1 MARKPKKI
9 LVIDDNKGSL
19 LSMKALIADLF
30 GGFVVY
36 TAASGMEGI
45 ELAKIHRP
53 DVILLDILM
62 PDLDGYDVCKT
73 LKKDKDLC
81 SIPVV
86 FITSLNENHENKVRA
101 LEAGAEGFLSKP
113 VDKSELLAQLKA
125 MIRIKEAIDL
135 NKSEKHRLEKMLAE
149 KTKELQEELKLNRDI
164 SEKLSKSEERF
175 RVAQELSPDGFTI
188 LHPLRN
194 KKGEIFDFT
203 WVYENS
209 AVARINNTNPV
220 EIIGKR
226 LLELFPNHKGT
237 SVFESYLIAANTGK
251 TQIIED
257 VYVGEIVS
265 VPTWLRLVIVPIG
278 EDIAILTQNYTY
290 RKLAG
295 EELRKSEE
303 KYRTLFHQSME
314 GIYIHDFEG
323 RVLDVNDIACSQS
336 GYSREEWLGQTV
348 FDGQSDSTTNM
359 KRDDVI
365 NAWSKW
371 KPGQRFVLQSEHR
384 KKDGTVYPVEVST
397 GKVSYG
403 NENVLLAI
411 VKDITEQKKAEIAL
425 QKSEQ
430 NYREIFNSTTEAIFV
445 YDSETGAILDANESG
460 LLLYGYTHD
469 EVLRLTL
476 EDFSLGVSPYSI
488 EEAKQWLHKVLT
500 EGAQT
505 FEWKSRKKN
514 GEIFWVEVSLKIVSI
529 NGQQKIL
536 SVVRDISASKKAEE
550 ALQESYKMLSL
561 FINNSPIYAYI
572 KEVTPNES
580 RVLFASENFFDMVG
594 IPGSQIA
601 GKKMEELFPPEFARK
616 IAKDDWD
623 VVQKGDVIKLE
634 ENLNDRIYTTI
645 KFPVSIGGRNLLAG
659 YTIDITEN
667 KNIELELIRAK
678 EKAENN
684 EIRLI
689 EAQAVTK
696 VGSWETDLSNLNVF
710 WSEETFKIF
719 ELDSDT
725 FSPHHNTFLEYVHPD
740 DRERVDEAFKDSFS
754 TDRFN
759 KVEHKLIT
767 ALGNIKFIEE
777 RWRVVKDNEGKPIKA
792 YGTCQDI
799 TDRKNIEI
807 ELFKA
812 KEIAEEN
819 ERKLEAAQEIAKMG
833 SWELDIKTGIFTFT
847 DSFYKM
853 FHTTAEE
860 MGGYQM
866 TTDDYAKRFVYPD
879 DASLVADETKLAIES
894 ADPNFTKYIEH
905 RIIYADGGIGYI
917 SVKIFIVKDEFGNT
931 KKTFGVNQDI
941 TEKKTAEVELLKAK
955 EKAEESQKKFKA
967 IADTSP
973 LAIYIS
979 KGIRQVMEYINP
991 AFYKLFGYSSEE
1003 VAEAALWWPLAY
1015 PDYDYQKQVS
1025 DEWNKRVENAIKN
1038 KTDIK
1043 PMEVVVTCKDGS
1055 LKNIMWGFISTGD
1068 ENWAF
1073 GMDLTAYRKTENDL
1087 IAAKE
1092 KAEES
1097 DRLKSAFLANMSHE
1111 IRTPMNGILGFT
1123 ELLKE
1128 QNLSGKEQQEYIELI
1143 NKSGNRM
1150 LSIIN
1155 DIIDISR
1162 IEAGLMK
1169 LNLAQSNVADQI
1181 DYIHTFFKPEA
1192 AAKGLNLSVNNSL
1205 PRNQANI
1212 NTDREKLYAI
1222 LTNLVKNA
1230 IKFTKKGEIEIGC
1243 AKKGGFIEFYV
1254 KDTGIGIPKDRQH
1267 AIFERF
1273 IQADIEDSM
1282 ALQGA
1287 GLGLSI
1293 SKAFLEML
1301 GGKIWVESEEGKGST
1316 FFFTLPYDN
1325 TKKIDNVAQSLSN
1338 ADTKNNIRKL
1348 KTLVVEDD
1356 MISVILLEKAINKIS
1371 KEILKAKTGVDAVN
1385 IVRANPDIDLILMDI
1400 RLPELSGY
1408 KAVRQ
1413 IREFNKNVV
1422 IIAQTAYGLS
1432 GDRKKAK
1439 EAGCTD
1445 YIAKPII
1452 KKELLKL
1459 ISKYFPE

>member
-9 LVIDDNKGSL
+9 LVIDDNKVSL

-209 AVARINNTNPV
+209 AVARINNTNPG

-237 SVFESYLIAANTGK
+237 SLFESYLIAANKGK

-278 EDIAILTQNYTY
+278 EDIAILAQNITEQKLNIEKVNFERQRLLNVLDVMPMMVCLLTPDYHVPFANRAFRNKFGDANGRLCYEYCFNKNEPCDFCEAY
-290 RKLAG
+290 RVLDTGKPHRWEVSIPYGSTFLEAYDFPFTDVDGSPMILEVDVDITDLKKAG

-348 FDGQSDSTTNM
+348 FDGQSNSNTNM

-371 KPGQRFVLQSEHR
+371 ELGQRFVLQSEHR
-384 KKDGTVYPVEVST
+384 RKDGTVYPVEVST
-397 GKVSYG
+397 GIVSYG
-403 NENVLLAI
+403 NERVLLAF

-445 YDSETGAILDANESG
+445 YDSETGAILDANASG

-476 EDFSLGVSPYSI
+476 EDFSLGVSPYSM
-488 EEAKQWLHKVLT
+488 EEAKQWLHKVFT

-536 SVVRDISASKKAEE
+536 SVVRDISANKKAEE
-550 ALQESYKMLSL
+550 ALQASFKMLSL
-561 FINNSPIYAYI
+561 FIKNSPIYAYL

-580 RVLFASENFFDMVG
+580 RVLFASENLLDMVG
-594 IPGSQIA
+594 VPGSQIA
-601 GKKMEELFPPEFARK
+601 GKKMEELFPTEFARK
-616 IAKDDWD
+616 ISKDDWD
-623 VVQKGDVIKLE
+623 VVQNGDVIKIE

-689 EAQAVTK
+689 EAQAVIK

-719 ELDSDT
+719 ELDSKT

-740 DRERVDEAFKDSFS
+740 DRERVDEAFKDSFN
-754 TDRFN
+754 TECFN
-759 KVEHKLIT
+759 KVEHKIIT
-767 ALGNIKFIEE
+767 ARGNLKFIEE
-777 RWRVVKDNEGKPIKA
+777 RWRVVKNNEGKPVKA

-799 TDRKNIEI
+799 TERKYIEI

-812 KEIAEEN
+812 KVIAEDN
-819 ERKLEAAQEIAKMG
+819 QRKLEAAQEIAKLG

-853 FHTTAEE
+853 FHTTSEE

-866 TTDDYAKRFVYPD
+866 TIDDYAKRFVYPD

-931 KKTFGVNQDI
+931 IKTFGVNQDI
-941 TEKKTAEVELLKAK
+941 TEKKIAEVELLK
-955 EKAEESQKKFKA
+955 
-967 IADTSP
+967 
-973 LAIYIS
+973 
-979 KGIRQVMEYINP
+979 
-991 AFYKLFGYSSEE
+991 
-1003 VAEAALWWPLAY
+1003 
-1015 PDYDYQKQVS
+1015 
-1025 DEWNKRVENAIKN
+1025 
-1038 KTDIK
+1038 
-1043 PMEVVVTCKDGS
+1043 
-1055 LKNIMWGFISTGD
+1055 
-1068 ENWAF
+1068 
-1073 GMDLTAYRKTENDL
+1073 
-1087 IAAKE
+1087 AKE

-1181 DYIHTFFKPEA
+1181 EYIHTFFKPEA
-1192 AAKGLNLSVNNSL
+1192 AAKGLNLSVKNSL